1 VSEDRWGPWDA
12 LIDRCE
18 RLGRLRS
25 LQALTHAFFG
35 RDHPL
40 IRALFRAE
48 SQLPDDLRAASEEL
62 DRVPSRDRRKI
73 LSTYAALLA
82 YRAQES
88 AANARAVEIETKKRR
103 KEDAVADRPA

>member
-1 VSEDRWGPWDA
+1 MNAAHDWGPWDA

-35 RDHPL
+35 KDHPL

-48 SQLPDDLRAASEEL
+48 SQRSDDLRAAACEL

-73 LSTYAALLA
+73 LATYASLVAN
-82 YRAQES
+82 RAQES
-88 AANARAVEIETKKRR
+88 ARLSQERSR
-103 KEDAVADRPA
+103 DDALVD

>member
-1 VSEDRWGPWDA
+1 MNEAHDWGPWAA

-18 RLGRLRS
+18 RVGRLRS

-35 RDHPL
+35 GNHPL
-40 IRALFRAE
+40 ISALFRAE
-48 SQLPDDLRAASEEL
+48 SHQPDDLLAASDEL

-82 YRAQES
+82 SRAQES
-88 AANARAVEIETKKRR
+88 ARNAQQRSRD
-103 KEDAVADRPA
+103 DALVD

>member
-1 VSEDRWGPWDA
+1 MNAAHDWGPWAA
-12 LIDRCE
+12 LIDRAE

-35 RDHPL
+35 KDHPL

-48 SQLPDDLRAASEEL
+48 SQRSDDLRAASDEL

-73 LSTYAALLA
+73 LATYATLIA

-88 AANARAVEIETKKRR
+88 ARLSQERSR
-103 KEDAVADRPA
+103 DDALVD

>member
-1 VSEDRWGPWDA
+1 MNAERHDWGPWAA
-12 LIDRCE
+12 LIDRTE

-25 LQALTHAFFG
+25 LQALAHAFFG

-40 IRALFRAE
+40 IQALFHAE
-48 SQLPDDLRAASEEL
+48 SQRPDDLQAASDEL

-73 LSTYAALLA
+73 LSTYASMIA

-88 AANARAVEIETKKRR
+88 ARQSQTRSR
-103 KEDAVADRPA
+103 DDALVD